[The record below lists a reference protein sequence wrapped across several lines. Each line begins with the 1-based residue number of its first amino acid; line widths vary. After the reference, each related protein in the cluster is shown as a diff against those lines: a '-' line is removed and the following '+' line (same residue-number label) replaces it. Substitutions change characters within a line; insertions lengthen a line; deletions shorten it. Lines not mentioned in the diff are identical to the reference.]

1 MKFIIIALLIL
12 IISSLFIA
20 VVNLSKGRQED
31 KEKMARYLTI
41 RIALSVLLFII
52 VLIAFY
58 FGLIQPNSAF

>member
-12 IISSLFIA
+12 IISSLFMA

-31 KEKMARYLTI
+31 KEKMVRYLTI